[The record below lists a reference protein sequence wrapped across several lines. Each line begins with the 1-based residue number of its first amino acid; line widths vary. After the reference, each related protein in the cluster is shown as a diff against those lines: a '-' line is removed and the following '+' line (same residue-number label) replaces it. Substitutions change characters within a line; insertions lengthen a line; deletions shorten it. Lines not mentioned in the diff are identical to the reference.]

1 MWCNHLP
8 LPDPDVTRE
17 QETGQQEPLAV
28 AYAAM
33 PLLDNTTAQML
44 GA

>member
-8 LPDPDVTRE
+8 LPDVNRE

-28 AYAAM
+28 ANAAL